1 MSSLREM
8 NLTSLPVVE
17 RCEFG
22 ELHPLVGER
31 ICRVAPSANMMPE
44 LYMARTCKW
53 GVLRVM
59 GGDLWD
65 HNADVLV
72 TPANNRLS
80 GREGIDATVHAKA
93 GKELTQVTRNIC
105 LEMRKINA
113 PPCAVTNN
121 VVTEPFALE
130 SNYKRVIH
138 AVGPD
143 CRRPNQDE
151 TRRELLTQ
159 TYTNLFQTIEDLG
172 DVTSIVSPPISM
184 GVFAY
189 PHREGAR
196 LTLQVLL
203 EMLNGE
209 KDHGIK
215 SYTIVVKERNF
226 INNMRTVYRE
236 GEDQFPGMD
245 TTMEESVR

>member
-1 MSSLREM
+1 M
-8 NLTSLPVVE
+8 
-17 RCEFG
+17 G
-22 ELHPLVGER
+22 QR
-31 ICRVAPSANMMPE
+31 ICRVATSAQLMPE

-65 HNADVLV
+65 HTADVLV

-80 GREGIDATVHAKA
+80 GREGIDALVHAKA

-113 PPCAVTNN
+113 PPCAVTHN

-130 SNYKRVIH
+130 ANFKRVIH

-151 TRRELLTQ
+151 SRRELLKA
-159 TYTNLFQTIEDLG
+159 TYENLFDTVESLG
-172 DVTSIVSPPISM
+172 DVRSIVAPPLSM

-203 EMLNGE
+203 DMLDGE
-209 KDHGIK
+209 KDYGVK
-215 SYTIVVKERNF
+215 AYTIVVKEKNF

-236 GEDQFPGMD
+236 GEDQFPGVD